1 MKKRGSGILFHIT
14 SLPSSFGIGDLGPWA
29 YTFVDFLAEAKQAYW
44 QILPFNPTAPAF
56 GNSPYNSYSAFA
68 CNPLLLSPE
77 LMVRE
82 GLLAEEDII
91 PDKRLRSKRVDYNSV
106 VAFKRKLFQTAFQRF
121 KESKD
126 KSDYEKF
133 CKENTSWL
141 DDLALFLALKEHFQ
155 KRVWSDWPL
164 DVRDRREEALEA
176 MRKALHEDM
185 ERERFL
191 QYVFITQW
199 SALRSYCQEKGIQII
214 GDIPVYV
221 NYDSVDLW
229 THPELFKLDQKK
241 RPYAVAGVPPGN
253 FSATGQL
260 WGNPLYRWDILKE
273 REYDWWVQRVDHNL
287 RLFDIVRIDHF
298 RGFVGYWEIP
308 ATENNAV
315 NGEWKEA
322 PAEDFFRVL
331 TEKNPHL
338 PLIAEDLGIITPDVR
353 EVMEHFAFPGMR
365 VLLFAFGEDDPM
377 HPYLPHT
384 YEENCVVYTGT
395 HDNNTVRGWF
405 KREAKPAEKKRVFR
419 YIGRKVSKKDIHWE
433 FIRLAMQ
440 SVAKT
445 AIIPMQ
451 DVLGLGE
458 EARMNLPAT
467 GKGNWE
473 WRLLPE
479 QITSQLAKKISDMTE
494 TYGRACS
501 SFSSRKN

>member
-1 MKKRGSGILFHIT
+1 MRMKKRGSGIFLHIS

-29 YTFVDFLAEAKQAYW
+29 YRFVDFLAEAKQVYW
-44 QILPFNPTAPAF
+44 QILPLNPTEPAF
-56 GNSPYNSYSAFA
+56 GNSPYHSYSAFA

-91 PDKRLRSKRVDYNSV
+91 PDKRLCSKRVDYNSV
-106 VAFKRKLFQTAFQRF
+106 VAFKKKAFQTAFQRF
-121 KESKD
+121 KQRED

-133 CKENTSWL
+133 CMENTSWL
-141 DDLALFLALKEHFQ
+141 DDFGFFLALKDHFK
-155 KRVWSDWPL
+155 KRVWSAWPL
-164 DVRDRREEALEA
+164 DVRDRREEALQPL
-176 MRKALHEDM
+176 KKVLHEDM
-185 ERERFL
+185 EREKFF
-191 QYVFITQW
+191 QYVFIKQW

-241 RPYAVAGVPPGN
+241 RPYAVAGVPPDY

-273 REYDWWVQRVDHNL
+273 RGYDWWVLRVVHNL
-287 RLFDIVRIDHF
+287 RLVDIVRIDHF

-353 EVMEHFAFPGMR
+353 KVMEHFAFPGMK

-384 YEENCVVYTGT
+384 YDENCVVYTGT

-405 KREAKPAEKKRVFR
+405 KREAKPAERRRVFR
-419 YIGRKVSKKDIHWE
+419 YIGRKVSRKNIHWE

-451 DVLGLGE
+451 DVLGFRE
-458 EARMNLPAT
+458 QARMNLPAT

-473 WRLLPE
+473 WRLLPS
-479 QITSQLAKKISDMTE
+479 QLTPQLAKKISDMTE
-494 TYGRACS
+494 TYGRA
-501 SFSSRKN
+501 

>member
-1 MKKRGSGILFHIT
+1 
-14 SLPSSFGIGDLGPWA
+14 
-29 YTFVDFLAEAKQAYW
+29 
-44 QILPFNPTAPAF
+44 
-56 GNSPYNSYSAFA
+56 
-68 CNPLLLSPE
+68 
-77 LMVRE
+77 
-82 GLLAEEDII
+82 
-91 PDKRLRSKRVDYNSV
+91 
-106 VAFKRKLFQTAFQRF
+106 
-121 KESKD
+121 
-126 KSDYEKF
+126 
-133 CKENTSWL
+133 
-141 DDLALFLALKEHFQ
+141 
-155 KRVWSDWPL
+155 
-164 DVRDRREEALEA
+164 
-176 MRKALHEDM
+176 
-185 ERERFL
+185 
-191 QYVFITQW
+191 
-199 SALRSYCQEKGIQII
+199 
-214 GDIPVYV
+214 
-221 NYDSVDLW
+221 
-229 THPELFKLDQKK
+229 
-241 RPYAVAGVPPGN
+241 
-253 FSATGQL
+253 
-260 WGNPLYRWDILKE
+260 
-273 REYDWWVQRVDHNL
+273 
-287 RLFDIVRIDHF
+287 
-298 RGFVGYWEIP
+298 WEIP
-308 ATENNAV
+308 VTENNAV

-331 TEKNPHL
+331 TEKHPHL

-353 EVMEHFAFPGMR
+353 EVMEHFAFPGMK
-365 VLLFAFGEDDPM
+365 VLLFAFGEDDSM

-405 KREAKPAEKKRVFR
+405 KREAKPVEKKRIFR
-419 YIGRKVSKKDIHWE
+419 YIGRKVKKREIHWE